1 MATNEQSAYELRDAR
16 GAVEA
21 YRSGIPSRASI
32 ARHPIHPILVTF
44 PVTTLV
50 GALITDIVYWSTGDG
65 FWAEASYWL
74 LLAGI
79 VTAVLSAITGMMDFF
94 SIERVRAHAAGWIHA
109 GLNVTAL
116 VITMI
121 NWWLR
126 SDNTE
131 GAIVP
136 WGLTLSAITAV
147 ALAISG
153 WYGGELIYRYK
164 VAVFGDVRE
173 ADEQRIR

>member
-1 MATNEQSAYELRDAR
+1 L
-16 GAVEA
+16 GAAFSFMLFHRENSMGRYHRHGVESTA
-21 YRSGIPSRASI
+21 AI
-32 ARHPIHPILVTF
+32 AGHPLHHMLIVF
-44 PVTTLV
+44 PVAFLI
-50 GALITDIVYWSTGDG
+50 GAFATDIAFMSTDNP

-79 VTAVLSAITGMMDFF
+79 VTAILSAITGMMDFF

-116 VITMI
+116 VITII

-126 SDNTE
+126 TDNPE

-173 ADEQRIR
+173 SDEQRIR